1 MIKYDLSKVNDIG
14 LRIRRLREEQ
24 GFTRD
29 EISKEF
35 GISGQSLFRIET
47 CNTIPSIDL
56 IVKFA
61 NKYRVRLDYLITGK
75 VYYDN

>member
-24 GFTRD
+24 GFTRN
-29 EISKEF
+29 EISEEF
-35 GISGQSLFRIET
+35 GISHQSLFRIET

-61 NKYRVRLDYLITGK
+61 NKYKVRLDYLITGK
-75 VYYDN
+75 VYD